1 MSRMSQT
8 ACGMAGCER
17 SKVLIIC
24 EPNGNSPGT
33 NAELAPLIYRSALAD
48 GWATVD
54 GKMTCPACVRVWI
67 TETALRDLPHEREQV
82 RRVLAERDRARRT
95 IEVRG

>member
-1 MSRMSQT
+1 MSRMTQT
-8 ACGMAGCER
+8 TCGNGCGISE
-17 SKVLIIC
+17 VLLIC
-24 EPNGNSPGT
+24 EPDGNSPGT
-33 NAELAPLIYRSALAD
+33 NTELAPLIHRSALAA
-48 GWATVD
+48 GWAMID
-54 GKMTCPACVRVWI
+54 GQMTCPACCRVWI